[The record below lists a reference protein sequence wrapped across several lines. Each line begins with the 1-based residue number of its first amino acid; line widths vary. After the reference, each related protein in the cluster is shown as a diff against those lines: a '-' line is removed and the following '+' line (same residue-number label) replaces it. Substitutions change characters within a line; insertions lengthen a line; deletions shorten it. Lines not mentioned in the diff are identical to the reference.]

1 MTFYISRYKN
11 IDAVEFEIEVVTPMF
26 LGGAEPTKA
35 ELRVPSIKAAMRFWW
50 RALYDGN
57 NIENLAE
64 KEAEIFG
71 SVANKALVTVKLD
84 SQSVKTVLKDLPP
97 VNKINTRR
105 KLICSSIYY

>member
-11 IDAVEFEIEVVTPMF
+11 IDAAEFEIEVVTPMF
-26 LGGAEPTKA
+26 LGGADPTKA

-57 NIENLAE
+57 DIENMAK

-71 SVANKALVTVKLD
+71 SVANKAVVTVKLIAWTGGRPCAWTGMPRGTMPRGT
-84 SQSVKTVLKDLPP
+84 SLNSKVT
-97 VNKINTRR
+97 
-105 KLICSSIYY
+105 